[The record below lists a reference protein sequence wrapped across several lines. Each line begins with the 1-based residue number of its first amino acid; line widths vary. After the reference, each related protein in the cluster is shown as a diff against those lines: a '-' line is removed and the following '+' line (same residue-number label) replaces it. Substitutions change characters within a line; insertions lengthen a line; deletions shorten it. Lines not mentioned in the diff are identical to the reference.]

1 MPDRKLRA
9 IEVNVIHR
17 AEVTGTVSEVR
28 RNEVNVI
35 RRLAAEGLL
44 QIVEDRADKFGLGVI
59 KYRLPEGGVT

>member
-1 MPDRKLRA
+1 MPDRILPA

-44 QIVEDRADKFGLGVI
+44 EIVEDRADKFGLGVI